1 MVYPNRMLGQQLLD
15 AGIVQFAPGSQLDV
29 KKSMG
34 FKNGNLFCVAPIVF
48 GTASPVSYDFWA
60 VGKDCCSG
68 SQADFSC
75 RRSAVWATSSCWR
88 LLEAFDV
95 GVRAQRGDAFSCF
108 FTLQGR
114 LNALNDLKCLEQ
126 EGTKLTL
133 RMAHA

>member
-95 GVRAQRGDAFSCF
+95 GVRAQRSDAAMLFHLTRS
-108 FTLQGR
+108 LKR
-114 LNALNDLKCLEQ
+114 LK
-126 EGTKLTL
+126 
-133 RMAHA
+133 

>member
-1 MVYPNRMLGQQLLD
+1 MRMVYPNRMLGQQLLD

-34 FKNGNLFCVAPIVF
+34 FKNGELYCVAPIVF

-75 RRSAVWATSSCWR
+75 RRWAERAVLRWPCGFVHISNVKY
-88 LLEAFDV
+88 DV
-95 GVRAQRGDAFSCF
+95 PFEFLIS
-108 FTLQGR
+108 
-114 LNALNDLKCLEQ
+114 
-126 EGTKLTL
+126 
-133 RMAHA
+133 HYI